1 MLHNFYDQG
10 IKYEFTQSPHAA
22 IQSFKICKLILL
34 ATGHLDCAWSWVSQG
49 QCVVWPKGPTNLAWP
64 GRGLWQMLGEKK
76 NASFTAWCA
85 GSLLRLNY
93 LNIPHETIHLKL
105 HLHLLFTRVF
115 MLLTTISGSN
125 YILTYAHKST
135 LNIQVTQTSWLSD
148 INFTVFILQIIHL

>member
-1 MLHNFYDQG
+1 MIKGSNMSSHSHPMLPSKALKFASWYCWQPVILTVPDHEWARDSVWFDRGDQQ
-10 IKYEFTQSPHAA
+10 TW
-22 IQSFKICKLILL
+22 
-34 ATGHLDCAWSWVSQG
+34 LDRGGVSDECWG
-49 QCVVWPKGPTNLAWP
+49 
-64 GRGLWQMLGEKK
+64 KK

-85 GSLLRLNY
+85 VFLLRLNY
-93 LNIPHETIHLKL
+93 LKIPHETIHPKL